1 MFSITTTIR
10 KHINSSFILI
20 FVTISALVFANS
32 PWSTLYFDIWKTPVA
47 FQIGG
52 FNLFSHGG
60 VPMTLM
66 EFTNDFL
73 MAIFFFSVGLEI
85 KREIL
90 VGELSNPKK
99 ALLPIIGAMG
109 GMIVPVLTYL
119 IFSQE
124 GDALRGASIPIATD
138 IAFSLGVLAM
148 LGRRVPV
155 GLKIF
160 LAALAV
166 ADDLGGIIVIAFM
179 HSGALDLFFL
189 GLAGL
194 VILSL
199 TYAARRGLRSKLI
212 YCLAGIIIWYL
223 FLNSGI
229 HATIAGVIVAFCIP
243 ARPMTTSKYYVDI
256 IRHNVQLFPQT
267 NESVGEIHIL
277 TNEQISALKK
287 IESASDK
294 VISPLQDLEDSLHGI
309 VLYFIIPLFAFVNAG
324 VNFAGMSFMN
334 LFSGVGLSVF
344 AGLVIGKFIGI
355 YSFSWLAVKFKIV
368 ELPTHSNWKMMA
380 GIALLGGIGFTVS
393 MFMANLAFGDGSP
406 EMNEMLNNAKLAI
419 LVGSIVSGVAGYMML
434 DRYLPQSPNKTV

>member
-1 MFSITTTIR
+1 MFSITLALR
-10 KHINSSFILI
+10 KHLNSSFVLI
-20 FVTISALVFANS
+20 FVTISALIFANS
-32 PWSTLYFDIWKTPVA
+32 PWNSLYFEMWQTPVA
-47 FQIGG
+47 FQIGA

-60 VPMTLM
+60 HPMTLM

-99 ALLPIIGAMG
+99 ALLPIIGAVG
-109 GMIVPVLTYL
+109 GMAIPVLTYL
-119 IFSQE
+119 IFSQG
-124 GDALRGASIPIATD
+124 GDALRGASIPMATD

-148 LGRRVPV
+148 LGSRVPV

-179 HSGALDLFFL
+179 HSGALNLFFL
-189 GLAGL
+189 GLASL
-194 VILSL
+194 VIISL
-199 TYAARRGLRSKLI
+199 LFAARNGLRSKLI
-212 YCLAGIIIWYL
+212 YCLAGLLIWSL

-243 ARPMTTSKYYVDI
+243 ARPKTTSKYYVDI
-256 IRHNVQLFPQT
+256 IRQNVQEFPQT
-267 NESVGEIHIL
+267 NESKGEIHIL
-277 TNEQISALKK
+277 TNSQIAALKR

-309 VLYFIIPLFAFVNAG
+309 VLYFIVPLFAFVNAG
-324 VNFAGMSFMN
+324 VDFAGMSLLN

-344 AGLVIGKFIGI
+344 AGLVLGKFIGI
-355 YSFSWLAVKFKIV
+355 FTFSWLAVKFKVV
-368 ELPTHSNWKMMA
+368 ELPTHTNWKMMA

-393 MFMANLAFGDGSP
+393 MFMANLAFDGDTP
-406 EMNEMLNNAKLAI
+406 QMYELLNNAKLAI
-419 LVGSIVSGVAGYMML
+419 LVGSVFSGVAGYCVL
-434 DRYLPQSPNKTV
+434 KRYLPQTQENVE

>member
-1 MFSITTTIR
+1 M
-10 KHINSSFILI
+10 
-20 FVTISALVFANS
+20 
-32 PWSTLYFDIWKTPVA
+32 
-47 FQIGG
+47 
-52 FNLFSHGG
+52 
-60 VPMTLM
+60 
-66 EFTNDFL
+66 
-73 MAIFFFSVGLEI
+73 
-85 KREIL
+85 
-90 VGELSNPKK
+90 
-99 ALLPIIGAMG
+99 
-109 GMIVPVLTYL
+109 
-119 IFSQE
+119 
-124 GDALRGASIPIATD
+124 
-138 IAFSLGVLAM
+138 
-148 LGRRVPV
+148 
-155 GLKIF
+155 
-160 LAALAV
+160 
-166 ADDLGGIIVIAFM
+166 
-179 HSGALDLFFL
+179 
-189 GLAGL
+189 
-194 VILSL
+194 
-199 TYAARRGLRSKLI
+199 
-212 YCLAGIIIWYL
+212 
-223 FLNSGI
+223 
-229 HATIAGVIVAFCIP
+229 
-243 ARPMTTSKYYVDI
+243 
-256 IRHNVQLFPQT
+256 
-267 NESVGEIHIL
+267 GEIHIL